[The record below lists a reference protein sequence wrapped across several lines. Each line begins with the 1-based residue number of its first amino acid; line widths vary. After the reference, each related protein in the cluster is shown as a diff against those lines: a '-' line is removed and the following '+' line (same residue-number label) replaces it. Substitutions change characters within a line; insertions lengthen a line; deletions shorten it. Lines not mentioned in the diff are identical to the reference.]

1 MEENLF
7 DLIIQKRKNKET
19 VKIPEGKE
27 NECLTTDTI
36 VIGVDLAD
44 KILTVGQEKD
54 ESKKMEGLREIF
66 KSFKDV
72 ERKEYEYDL
81 DDIYTFYFRRHK

>member
-1 MEENLF
+1 MEEKLF
-7 DLIIQKRKNKET
+7 DLVIQKRKNKEI
-19 VKIPEGKE
+19 VEIPEGKE

-36 VIGVDLAD
+36 VINVNLAD
-44 KILTVGQEKD
+44 KILTVGQKKD
-54 ESKKMEGLREIF
+54 ENEKMEEFKEIF

-72 ERKEYEYDL
+72 EGKEYEYDL

>member
-7 DLIIQKRKNKET
+7 DLIIQKRKNREIIE
-19 VKIPEGKE
+19 IPEGKE

-36 VIGVDLAD
+36 VIGIDLAD

-54 ESKKMEGLREIF
+54 ENKKMEGLREIF
-66 KSFKDV
+66 KSFKDI
-72 ERKEYEYDL
+72 EGKEYGYDL